1 MNTRTTAPTQ
11 PANSLIQQLARE
23 MMAFAPFAQM
33 DEAHVYLFVQGSE
46 QRYFAP
52 DEAVMSPT
60 DGPVREL
67 LYIRRGAISGTKG
80 LAQLAGGSFLYESGD
95 LFPISAVIAARAVT
109 ATYLAREDCFV
120 LALPNAK
127 VQALAATSAVF
138 ADFLNRRVQSFLD
151 LSRKALQSQY
161 ASKVLAEQSMEAPLS
176 ELVRFAPLSCESAT
190 PIRAALTLM
199 KERRVGSMLVLHP
212 DQSAQGILTRH
223 DVLDRITL
231 PAVSLDAPIKDVMV
245 SPVHCL
251 SDGHT
256 AQDAALMMSRYGIR
270 HVPITRAGKVIGIV
284 SERDLFAMQRLSL
297 QQLSSS
303 LRQAPDV
310 DALKALAPDIRKFAE
325 RLLGQGIQARQLT
338 GLISHLNDLLTQR
351 LLDLLATQHGLDK
364 SQACWLALGSE
375 GRDEQTIATDQ
386 DNALVLNDVL
396 VDELPQDQT
405 QRWLAFAHDANQA
418 LHACGYP
425 LCKGNIMASNPELCL
440 TATRWQERFAQWI
453 GYGTPEDLLNA
464 SIFFDLRP
472 LWGNAS
478 LAEALRHSITTKA
491 APTPRFLKMLAL
503 NALERTAPLTWTGA
517 IETHDDGTVD
527 LKLRGTA
534 IFVDAA
540 RLYALANSIA
550 ATNTRERLLAVGQ
563 ALAVKPREYEGWIGA
578 FEFLQMLR
586 LRVQTDIAEGRGDPD
601 HPNRIEVRSM
611 NTIDRR
617 ILKES
622 LRLMSELQQRMQLDY
637 GR

>member
-1 MNTRTTAPTQ
+1 MNTPLSAPNQ
-11 PANSLIQQLARE
+11 PANSLIAQLARD

-33 DEAHVYLFVQGSE
+33 EEAHVRLFVQGSQ
-46 QRYFAP
+46 QRYFGP
-52 DEAVMSPT
+52 DEQVIGPA

-67 LYIRRGAISGTKG
+67 LFIRRGAISGIKG
-80 LAQLAGGSFLYESGD
+80 LAQLSGGSFLYETGD
-95 LFPISAVIAARAVT
+95 LFPISAVIAERPVT
-109 ATYLAREDCFV
+109 ATYQAREDSFV

-127 VQALAATSAVF
+127 VHTLAAQSPAF

-176 ELVRFAPLSCESAT
+176 DLVRSTPLSCQTST
-190 PIRAALTLM
+190 PLRTALSLM
-199 KERRVGSMLVLHP
+199 KERRVGSILILHP
-212 DQSAQGILTRH
+212 DESAHGILTRH

-231 PAVSLDAPIKDVMV
+231 PAVSLDVPIEQVMI

-251 SDGHT
+251 SDQHT

-297 QQLSSS
+297 QHLSSS
-303 LRQAPDV
+303 LRQAPNLE
-310 DALKALAPDIRKFAE
+310 ALKALAPDIRKFAE
-325 RLLGQGIQARQLT
+325 RLLGQGIAARQLT

-351 LLDLLATQHGLDK
+351 LLDLLAAQHGLDK

-375 GRDEQTIATDQ
+375 GRDEQTVATDQ
-386 DNALVLNDVL
+386 DNALVLQEGL
-396 VDELPQDQT
+396 SET
-405 QRWLAFAHDANQA
+405 QLKRWLALAREANDT
-418 LHACGYP
+418 LDACGYP
-425 LCKGNIMASNPELCL
+425 LCEGNIMASNPELAL
-440 TATRWQERFAQWI
+440 SAMRWQERFANWI
-453 GYGTPEDLLNA
+453 EFGTPEDLLNA

-472 LWGNAS
+472 LWGEAR
-478 LAEALRHSITTKA
+478 LAQGLRQQITQSA
-491 APTPRFLKMLAL
+491 AQAPRFLKMLAL
-503 NALERTAPLTWTGA
+503 NALQRTAPLTWTGA
-517 IETHDDGTVD
+517 IDTHEDGSVD

-540 RLYALANSIA
+540 RLYALAHSIP
-550 ATNTRERLLAVGQ
+550 ATNTRERLQ
-563 ALAVKPREYEGWIGA
+563 AMGIALGAPQREYEGWIGA

-601 HPNRIEVRSM
+601 HPNRIVVRTM